1 MTKKKT
7 PQSVWIGAVVA
18 GLLLVAVVGYF
29 LVVSPQR
36 SKAASLQQQIGATQT
51 QISDAQALIA
61 KAKNAQKVK
70 VADLFKLTKAM
81 PDAPDEAG
89 VLLDL
94 TNVAKASGIAFTAI
108 DVLASS
114 ALPSYQV
121 IPLQVQFD
129 GNYYQLSDFLFRL
142 RNLVDVRRGALDATG
157 RLFAI
162 DNIALD
168 EGTHLFPDV
177 RAQIKID
184 AFVYGTG
191 TPAAVAPTQSAS
203 AAGSGAAAPTTTT
216 PGATSTTP
224 GASASASAGSSA
236 GGSAGT
242 GGKP

>member
-1 MTKKKT
+1 VTKKKT
-7 PQSVWIGAVVA
+7 PQSVWIAAVVA
-18 GLLLVAVVGYF
+18 GLLFVTVVGYF
-29 LVVSPQR
+29 VVVSPQR
-36 SKAASLQQQIGATQT
+36 GQAASLQQQIDATQK
-51 QISDAQALIA
+51 QINAAHALIA

-94 TNVAKASGIAFTAI
+94 TNVARASGIEFASI
-108 DVLASS
+108 NVLASA

-121 IPLQVQFD
+121 IPLQVEFD
-129 GNYYQLSDFLFRL
+129 GNFYSLSDFLFRL

-168 EGTHLFPDV
+168 EGAHLFPRI

-191 TPAAVAPTQSAS
+191 SPSAVAPAQSTA
-203 AAGSGAAAPTTTT
+203 TTT
-216 PGATSTTP
+216 PGTRATTP
-224 GASASASAGSSA
+224 SSSSASR
-236 GGSAGT
+236 T
-242 GGKP
+242 GITGAKQ

>member
-1 MTKKKT
+1 VTKKKT
-7 PQSVWIGAVVA
+7 PQSVWIAAVVA
-18 GLLLVAVVGYF
+18 GLLLVTVVGYF
-29 LVVSPQR
+29 VVVSPQR
-36 SKAASLQQQIGATQT
+36 GKAASLQLQIDATQK
-51 QISDAQALIA
+51 QIIAAHALIA

-94 TNVAKASGIAFTAI
+94 TNVARASGIEFASI
-108 DVLASS
+108 NVLASA

-121 IPLQVQFD
+121 IPLQVEFD
-129 GNYYQLSDFLFRL
+129 GNYYSLSDFLFRL

-168 EGTHLFPDV
+168 EGAHLFPRI

-191 TPAAVAPTQSAS
+191 SPAAVAPTQSA
-203 AAGSGAAAPTTTT
+203 ATTT
-216 PGATSTTP
+216 PSSSSATGSTST
-224 GASASASAGSSA
+224 GA
-236 GGSAGT
+236 
-242 GGKP
+242 KP

>member
-7 PQSVWIGAVVA
+7 PQSVWIAAVVA
-18 GLLLVAVVGYF
+18 GLLLVTVVGYF
-29 LVVSPQR
+29 VVVSPQR
-36 SKAASLQQQIGATQT
+36 AKAASLQQQLDATQK
-51 QISDAQALIA
+51 QINAAHALIA

-94 TNVAKASGIAFTAI
+94 TNVARASGIEFASI
-108 DVLASS
+108 NVLASA

-121 IPLQVQFD
+121 IPLQVEFD
-129 GNYYQLSDFLFRL
+129 GNFYSLSDFLFRL

-168 EGTHLFPDV
+168 EGAHLFPRI

-191 TPAAVAPTQSAS
+191 SPAAVAPTRS
-203 AAGSGAAAPTTTT
+203 AAAPASGSSASGATTQTRTT
-216 PGATSTTP
+216 PS
-224 GASASASAGSSA
+224 SSSA
-236 GGSAGT
+236 GGSSTT
-242 GGKP
+242 GVKP